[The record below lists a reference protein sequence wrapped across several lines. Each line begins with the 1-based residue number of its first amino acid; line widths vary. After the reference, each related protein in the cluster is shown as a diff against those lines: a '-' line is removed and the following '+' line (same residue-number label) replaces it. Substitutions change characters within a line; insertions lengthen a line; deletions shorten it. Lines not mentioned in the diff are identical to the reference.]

1 MMSPNNRLVSLRRPP
16 ALPSGTGSRAD
27 AAIYII
33 FYVSKANVSRRALVE
48 AIVALEAQRGAAE
61 DDDGL
66 SRAISVALQALR
78 DKLAHTQAEPADQ
91 TRHSLAVLVADL
103 SGYTSLS
110 EHMDVERV
118 RDAMNAMWSVLDGV
132 ALAWGGQIDQHAGD
146 SLTALFGLPY
156 SRQGDIRRA
165 LHAALTMQQELA
177 LFNERARR
185 AAADPS
191 GESWADEWPGPSMR
205 IGVHSGPVYFAHSS
219 ASPSELSAS
228 ATSITTDTAG
238 RATFPGR
245 TTSPGRATSVGETIT
260 EARRLERLA
269 PIGQVLTSGI
279 VKRQVHNHF
288 IFSPLPIS
296 SPEVDGTWL
305 VKAEMPMTTTYVPGK
320 VAGRVTPLVGRAELL
335 DKLQLALQV
344 VVDSQAP
351 HLVTLVGRPGA
362 GKSRLAYEFEKQ
374 AGLLSYSPTILRAGT
389 QGAFPDSPYA
399 LIRDFLLRQFS
410 IRPQYSP
417 FLIRHRLERG
427 LAEIISRAE
436 EALSLPAWGAEIVS
450 LLEQLLDPQAAA
462 AVSMDEVQAVF
473 ARLLSLMS
481 VQGPVIIVLEGIN
494 RADRESLEL
503 VERLVDEGQ
512 AGSVLFLGLATAT
525 EEVDPQQTLPWLQRG
540 DDLFGSIER
549 LDVPTLSAMDSRLM
563 VAEILGLM
571 TPLPMRLMDLVVAES
586 DGNPL
591 YIEAMVRLL
600 IAREAIILG
609 ERRQVDMDRVENAP
623 LPVGLPRLIEAQ
635 LTNLPQSER
644 KVLQY
649 ASIFG
654 PLCWDSALIELLPNQ
669 EMGAAGVEAALLSLE
684 MQDYLTT
691 DDAYSFSAAQAY
703 TFRRDSV
710 RDAAYAS
717 MSPQERRELHLN
729 AANWLIANRSHARL
743 GAWHSIDDMIAG
755 HFAATGADAPVTR
768 WRRQAGDS
776 PKVL

>member
-1 MMSPNNRLVSLRRPP
+1 MSPNNRLVSLRRPP
-16 ALPSGTGSRAD
+16 ALPPGTGSRAD

-33 FYVSKANVSRRALVE
+33 FYVSKANVNRQALVE

-61 DDDGL
+61 ENDGL
-66 SRAISVALQALR
+66 GRAIGVALQALR
-78 DKLAHTQAEPADQ
+78 DKLAHIQAEPADQ
-91 TRHSLAVLVADL
+91 TRHPLAVLVADL

-165 LHAALTMQQELA
+165 IHAALTMQQELA

-205 IGVHSGPVYFAHSS
+205 IGVHSGPVYFAHSP
-219 ASPSELSAS
+219 ASFPERSTSTTS
-228 ATSITTDTAG
+228 ATAGAAG
-238 RATFPGR
+238 RATFPE
-245 TTSPGRATSVGETIT
+245 RATSVGETIT

-269 PIGQVLTSGI
+269 PVGQVLTSGI
-279 VKRQVHNHF
+279 VKRQAHSHF
-288 IFSPLPIS
+288 IFSPLPTS
-296 SPEVDGTWL
+296 SPEVDGTCL
-305 VKAEMPMTTTYVPGK
+305 VKAEMPMTTGYVPGK
-320 VAGRVTPLVGRAELL
+320 VAGRVTPLVGRVELL
-335 DKLQLALQV
+335 DKLQLALQLV
-344 VVDSQAP
+344 IDSQTP

-362 GKSRLAYEFEKQ
+362 GKSRLVYEFEKQ
-374 AGLLSYSPTILRAGT
+374 AGLLSHSPTILRAGT

-436 EALSLPAWGAEIVS
+436 EALSLPAWGAEIVG

-462 AVSMDEVQAVF
+462 AVSTGEIQAAF
-473 ARLLSLMS
+473 AHLLNFMS
-481 VQGPVIIVLEGIN
+481 AHEPVIIILEGIN
-494 RADRESLEL
+494 RADRESLDL
-503 VERLVDEGQ
+503 VERLVDGGQ

-525 EEVDPQQTLPWLQRG
+525 EEIDPQQALPWLQRD
-540 DDLFGSIER
+540 DDLFGPVER

-571 TPLPMRLMDLVVAES
+571 APLPMRLMDLVVAES
-586 DGNPL
+586 GGNPL
-591 YIEAMVRLL
+591 YIETMVRLL
-600 IAREAIILG
+600 IAREVIIPG
-609 ERRQVDMDRVENAP
+609 ERRQVDMDQVENAP
-623 LPVGLPRLIEAQ
+623 LPAGLPRLIEAQ
-635 LTNLPQSER
+635 LANLPQSER
-644 KVLQY
+644 KILQY
-649 ASIFG
+649 AAIFG
-654 PLCWDSALIELLPNQ
+654 PLCWDTALIELLPGQ
-669 EMGAAGVEAALLSLE
+669 EMGAAGVDAALISLE
-684 MQDYLTT
+684 MQDYLAA
-691 DDAYSFSAAQAY
+691 DDAHSFSAAQAY

-717 MSPQERRELHLN
+717 IPPRERRELHLN
-729 AANWLIANRSHARL
+729 AANWLIANREHARL
-743 GAWHSIDDMIAG
+743 GVWYSIDDMIAR
-755 HFAATGADAPVTR
+755 HFAAAGEDAPIAR
-768 WRRQAGDS
+768 WRRQAGSS
-776 PKVL
+776 PKGI